1 MIRSLFRSLTR
12 RARVESDMAAE
23 LQFHIDAFAD
33 DLVKQGVPR
42 QEALRRAR
50 LEFGPIEAK
59 KEECRQSLGLR
70 FFDELRA
77 DLRYAARLLK
87 QSPGFTAV
95 AIVSLSLGIGANT
108 AIFAM
113 AKELLFTKMGVPE
126 AGRLRA
132 FSWVLKPGQP
142 FPAAAWG
149 AFGPGIAAVFSYP
162 IYQDMRRRN
171 TALDDL
177 VAFKD
182 VNQLPV
188 TVDGEAEAV
197 DAWLVSGN
205 FYPVLGAK
213 IIAGRPIAP
222 EDDSPTAA
230 PVCVIS
236 DAYWARRFG
245 RSASALGRTIYLN
258 RAPLT
263 IVGVNA
269 PEFKGP
275 KSGTTAEFFLPI
287 GLFQQVIPDP
297 KGSPLTRN
305 FWFVM
310 IMGRLK
316 PGVSEQA
323 AQTAL
328 AASFA
333 DAFRTYLP
341 EKKASDMPTFRLVSG
356 GRGLDTQ
363 TRLFARPSYFL
374 LALAGLVLLIA
385 CVNLANLLLARSA
398 SRQREM
404 SLRLAMGASHW
415 RVMRQVLTESLLIA
429 ILGGAAGLL
438 LGYWGR
444 DLIPRLFD
452 QHAVHPQIDW
462 AVFAFAFL
470 ITLATGLLFGLVP
483 AWRSTRADVNSGLRE
498 TARMS
503 LGRGRSLFGKS
514 LVVAQVGLSLLL
526 LVGAGLFLRTLVNLQ
541 SSALGFHTERILLFG
556 IRAPRRI
563 YSGPRSVELF
573 QQLHDKIAAVPGV
586 QSASL
591 SAMPLLADMMSLNC
605 FHPSGRPPT
614 SDDADSA
621 WTNRVGPG
629 FFETMGLPIVS
640 GRSFTARDNE
650 RAPRVAIVNRHL
662 AKQFFGDANPI
673 GQTIDACDGDPGEA
687 KTLIEIVGVSA
698 DAKYSSLREEPPPTV
713 YFPYLQSGEW
723 NEMTFEIKT
732 AASEASIIAEIREA
746 VRSVDKD
753 LPLLDVRTQNQQ
765 IDATLSQERV
775 FATLSSGFGL
785 LALILASIGIYGMMS
800 YTVSRRTNE
809 IGIRMALGAHASTV
823 LGMILRESLSLTLIG
838 VTIGLAAAAGLAKF
852 AESML
857 FGLKPR
863 DPATFAGAALLLI
876 AVALAA
882 GFTPARRA
890 STVDPMQAL
899 RHE

>member
-23 LQFHIDAFAD
+23 IQFHIDAFAA
-33 DLVKQGVPR
+33 DLGKRGVPR
-42 QEALRRAR
+42 EEALRRAR

-87 QSPGFTAV
+87 QSPGFAAV
-95 AIVSLSLGIGANT
+95 AIVSLAMGIGANT

-113 AKELLFTKMGVPE
+113 AKELLFTKMSVPE

-132 FSWVLKPGQP
+132 FSWVLKPGQQ

-149 AFGPGIAAVFSYP
+149 AFGPGMAAPFSYP
-162 IYQDMRRRN
+162 IYQDMRQSN
-171 TALDDL
+171 PVLDDL

-222 EDDSPTAA
+222 EDDSPAAA

-245 RSASALGRTIYLN
+245 RSASALGQTIYLN

-287 GLFQQVIPDP
+287 ALFQQVIPDP

-328 AASFA
+328 AANFA
-333 DAFRTYLP
+333 DAFRADLP
-341 EKKASDMPTFRLVSG
+341 EKKASDMPTFRLVAG

-404 SLRLAMGASHW
+404 SLRIAMGASHW

-452 QHAVHPQIDW
+452 QRAVHPQIDW

-483 AWRSTRADVNSGLRE
+483 AWRSTRADVNCGLQE
-498 TARMS
+498 TTRMS

-526 LVGAGLFLRTLVNLQ
+526 LIGAGLFLRTLVNLQ
-541 SSALGFHTERILLFG
+541 SSALGFHPERILLFG
-556 IRAPRRI
+556 IRAPRRS
-563 YSGPRSVELF
+563 YTGARSVTLF
-573 QQLHDKIAAVPGV
+573 HQLHDKITALPGV

-591 SAMPLLADMMSLNC
+591 SALPLLADMMSLNC

-650 RAPRVAIVNRHL
+650 RAPRVAIVNRRL

-673 GQTIDACDGDPGEA
+673 GQTINSCDTDEA
-687 KTLIEIVGVSA
+687 KTPIEIIGVSA

-713 YFPYLQSGEW
+713 YFPYLQSAEGS
-723 NEMTFEIKT
+723 EMTFEIKT
-732 AASEASIIAEIREA
+732 AASESSIIAEIREA
-746 VRSVDKD
+746 VRSVDKE
-753 LPLLDVRTQNQQ
+753 LPLLDIRTQAQQ
-765 IDATLSQERV
+765 IDETLSQERV
-775 FATLSSGFGL
+775 FAILSAAFGAV
-785 LALILASIGIYGMMS
+785 ALILASIGIYGVMS
-800 YTVSRRTNE
+800 YTVARRTNE
-809 IGIRMALGAHASTV
+809 IGIRMALGARSSAV
-823 LGMILRESLSLTLIG
+823 LGMILRESLWLTLIG

-857 FGLKPR
+857 YGLKPR
-863 DPATFAGAALLLI
+863 DPLTFAGAALLLI